1 MGCLMDRRLPPLN
14 GLRAFEAAARLLSFT
29 RAAAE
34 LSVTQSAIS
43 HQIRGLEDRLGVPLF
58 KRMPHALVLSETGEA
73 LLPIVADAF
82 DRLADGIAAVV
93 EHEVKGVLT
102 VNVSPSFAVKWL
114 APRLG
119 RFRERFPGIELHLL
133 TSNYYTDFARE
144 GVDAAIRHGVGPWPG
159 LKADRFLDDQVFPVC
174 SPRLLDGPDAI
185 RRPEDLQHHVLFDL
199 INRPYW
205 PRWLKAAGLPDLKPR
220 DLILFDDIGVGLEAA
235 ATGMGVAMGRSTIL
249 GDDLVQGRLVRPF
262 TLDMPG
268 RYGFHLVCPEA
279 IANRPKIAR
288 LRAWLIA
295 EGAGSPST

>member
-1 MGCLMDRRLPPLN
+1 MERRLPPLN

-34 LSVTQSAIS
+34 LSVTQSAVS
-43 HQIRGLEDRLGVPLF
+43 HQIRGLEERLGVPLF
-58 KRMPHALVLSETGEA
+58 KRMPGALVLSETGEA
-73 LLPIVADAF
+73 LLPIVTDAF
-82 DRLADGIAAVV
+82 DRLAEGVASVI

-119 RFRERFPGIELHLL
+119 HFRERFPGIELHLL

-159 LKADRFLDDQVFPVC
+159 LRADRFLDDEVYPVC
-174 SPRLLDGPDAI
+174 SPALLEGEHPI
-185 RRPEDLQHHVLFDL
+185 REPADLQHHVLLDL

-205 PRWLKAAGLPDLKPR
+205 PRWLAAAGVPDLKPR
-220 DLILFDDIGVGLEAA
+220 DMILFDDIGFGLEAA
-235 ATGMGVAMGRSTIL
+235 AIGMGVAMGRSTIL
-249 GDDLVQGRLVRPF
+249 GDDLHHGRLVRP
-262 TLDMPG
+262 LALAMPG

-288 LRAWLIA
+288 LRAWLKE
-295 EGAGSPST
+295 EGAARQQPI

>member
-1 MGCLMDRRLPPLN
+1 MERRLPPLN

-29 RAAAE
+29 RAAVE
-34 LSVTQSAIS
+34 LNVTQSAIS
-43 HQIRGLEDRLGVPLF
+43 HQIRGLEERLGVSLF
-58 KRMPHALVLSETGEA
+58 KRMPHTLVLSETGEA

-82 DRLADGIAAVV
+82 DRLAEGVAAVI

-159 LKADRFLDDQVFPVC
+159 LRADRFLDDEVYPVC
-174 SPRLLDGPDAI
+174 SPLLLEGSQAI
-185 RRPEDLQHHVLFDL
+185 RTPGDLQHHVLLDL
-199 INRPYW
+199 IERPYW
-205 PRWLKAAGLPDLKPR
+205 PRWLAAAGVPELKPR
-220 DLILFDDIGVGLEAA
+220 DLVLFDDIGVGLEAA
-235 ATGMGVAMGRSTIL
+235 AVGMGVAMGRSTIL
-249 GDDLVQGRLVRPF
+249 GDDLMHGRLVRPF

-268 RYGFHLVCPEA
+268 RYGFHLVCPAA
-279 IANRPKIAR
+279 IATRPKIAR
-288 LRAWLIA
+288 LRAWLIE
-295 EGAGSPST
+295 EGSGGS

>member
-1 MGCLMDRRLPPLN
+1 MGCLMERRLPPLN

-34 LSVTQSAIS
+34 LNVTQSAIS
-43 HQIRGLEDRLGVPLF
+43 HQIRGLEERLGVPLF

-82 DRLADGIAAVV
+82 DRLAEGVASVI

-159 LKADRFLDDQVFPVC
+159 LRADRFLDDQVYPVC
-174 SPRLLDGPDAI
+174 SPKLLEGPHAI
-185 RRPEDLQHHVLFDL
+185 REPKDLEHHVLLDL
-199 INRPYW
+199 IERPYW
-205 PRWLKAAGLPDLKPR
+205 ARWLTAAGVPDLKPR

-235 ATGMGVAMGRSTIL
+235 AVGMGVAMGRSTIL
-249 GDDLVQGRLVRPF
+249 GDDLLQGRLVRPF
-262 TLDMPG
+262 ALDMPG
-268 RYGFHLVCPEA
+268 RYGFHLVSPEA
-279 IANRPKIAR
+279 IAARPKIAR
-288 LRAWLIA
+288 LRAWLIE
-295 EGAGSPST
+295 EGARGG

>member
-1 MGCLMDRRLPPLN
+1 MERRLPPLN

-34 LSVTQSAIS
+34 LNVTQSAVS
-43 HQIRGLEDRLGVPLF
+43 HQIRGLEDRLGIALF
-58 KRMPHALVLSETGEA
+58 KRMPHALVLSEAGEA

-102 VNVSPSFAVKWL
+102 VNVSPSFAIKWL

-119 RFRERFPGIELHLL
+119 RFRERFPGLELHLL

-144 GVDAAIRHGVGPWPG
+144 GVDAAIRHGLAPWPG

-174 SPRLLDGPDAI
+174 SPKLLEGPEAI
-185 RRPEDLQHHVLFDL
+185 RVPADLRHHVLLDL
-199 INRPYW
+199 IERPYW
-205 PRWLKAAGLPDLKPR
+205 VHWLEAAGVPDLKPR
-220 DLILFDDIGVGLEAA
+220 EIVLFDDIGVALEAA
-235 ATGMGVAMGRSTIL
+235 AVGMGIAMGRSTIL
-249 GDDLVQGRLVRPF
+249 GDDLMHGRLVRPF

-268 RYGFHLVCPEA
+268 QYGFHLVCPEA

-288 LRAWLIA
+288 LRAWLLE
-295 EGAGSPST
+295 EGSGGA

>member
-1 MGCLMDRRLPPLN
+1 MGYPMERRLPPLN

-34 LSVTQSAIS
+34 LNVTQSAIS
-43 HQIRGLEDRLGVPLF
+43 HQIRGLEERLGVPLF
-58 KRMPHALVLSETGEA
+58 KRMPHALVLSEIGEA

-82 DRLADGIAAVV
+82 DRLADGVASVI

-119 RFRERFPGIELHLL
+119 RFRDRFPGIELHLL

-159 LKADRFLDDQVFPVC
+159 LRADRFLDDQVYPVC
-174 SPRLLDGPDAI
+174 SPKLLEGPHAI
-185 RRPEDLQHHVLFDL
+185 REPADLQHHVLLDL
-199 INRPYW
+199 IERPYW
-205 PRWLKAAGLPDLKPR
+205 ARWLVAAGVPELKPR
-220 DLILFDDIGVGLEAA
+220 DVILFDDIGVGLEAA
-235 ATGMGVAMGRSTIL
+235 AVGMGIAMGRSTIL
-249 GDDLVQGRLVRPF
+249 GDDMMQGRLVRPF

-268 RYGFHLVCPEA
+268 RYGFHLVSPEA
-279 IANRPKIAR
+279 IAARPKIAR
-288 LRAWLIA
+288 LRAWLIE
-295 EGAGSPST
+295 EGAGGS

>member
-1 MGCLMDRRLPPLN
+1 MGYPMERRLPPLN

-34 LSVTQSAIS
+34 LNVTQSAIS
-43 HQIRGLEDRLGVPLF
+43 HQIRGLEERLGVPLF

-82 DRLADGIAAVV
+82 DRLADGVASVI

-119 RFRERFPGIELHLL
+119 RFRDRFPGIELHLL

-159 LKADRFLDDQVFPVC
+159 LRADRFLDDQVYPVC
-174 SPRLLDGPDAI
+174 SPKLLEGPHAI
-185 RRPEDLQHHVLFDL
+185 REPADLQHHVLLDL
-199 INRPYW
+199 IERPYW
-205 PRWLKAAGLPDLKPR
+205 ARWLVAAGVPELKPR
-220 DLILFDDIGVGLEAA
+220 DVILFDDIGVGLEAA
-235 ATGMGVAMGRSTIL
+235 AVGMGIAMGRSTIL
-249 GDDLVQGRLVRPF
+249 GDDMMQGRLVRPF

-268 RYGFHLVCPEA
+268 RYGFHLVSPEA
-279 IANRPKIAR
+279 IAARPKIAR
-288 LRAWLIA
+288 LRAWLIE
-295 EGAGSPST
+295 EGAGGS

>member
-1 MGCLMDRRLPPLN
+1 MERRLPPLN

-34 LSVTQSAIS
+34 LNVTQSAIS
-43 HQIRGLEDRLGVPLF
+43 HQIRGLEERLGVALF

-73 LLPIVADAF
+73 LLPVVAEAF
-82 DRLADGIAAVV
+82 DRLADGVAAVV

-119 RFRERFPGIELHLL
+119 RFRERFPGLELHLL

-159 LKADRFLDDQVFPVC
+159 LRADRFLDDEVFPVC
-174 SPRLLDGPDAI
+174 SPQLLEGPEAI
-185 RRPEDLQHHVLFDL
+185 REPADLRHHVLLDL
-199 INRPYW
+199 IERPYW
-205 PRWLKAAGLPDLKPR
+205 ARWLDAAGVPELKPR
-220 DLILFDDIGVGLEAA
+220 DLVLFDDIGVGLEAA
-235 ATGMGVAMGRSTIL
+235 AVGMGVAMGRSTIL
-249 GDDLVQGRLVRPF
+249 GDDLMQGRLVRPF
-262 TLDMPG
+262 ALDMPG

-288 LRAWLIA
+288 LRAWLIE
-295 EGAGSPST
+295 EGAGGA

>member
-1 MGCLMDRRLPPLN
+1 MGCLMERRLPPLN

-34 LSVTQSAIS
+34 LNVTQSAIS
-43 HQIRGLEDRLGVPLF
+43 HQIRGLEERLGVLLF
-58 KRMPHALVLSETGEA
+58 KRMPHALLLSETGEA

-82 DRLADGIAAVV
+82 DRLAEGVAAVI

-144 GVDAAIRHGVGPWPG
+144 GVDAAIRHGVGPWHG
-159 LKADRFLDDQVFPVC
+159 LRADRFLDDQVYPVC
-174 SPRLLDGPDAI
+174 SPKLLEGPHAI
-185 RRPEDLQHHVLFDL
+185 RRPEDLQHHVLLDL
-199 INRPYW
+199 IERPYW
-205 PRWLKAAGLPDLKPR
+205 ARWLAAAGVPDLKPR
-220 DLILFDDIGVGLEAA
+220 EVVLFDDIGVGLEAA
-235 ATGMGVAMGRSTIL
+235 AVGMGIAMGRSTIL
-249 GDDLVQGRLVRPF
+249 GDDLMNGRLVRPF

-268 RYGFHLVCPEA
+268 RYGFHLVSPEA
-279 IANRPKIAR
+279 IAARPKIAR
-288 LRAWLIA
+288 LRAWLIE
-295 EGAGSPST
+295 EGASGP

>member
-1 MGCLMDRRLPPLN
+1 MERRLPPLN

-34 LSVTQSAIS
+34 LSVTQSAVS
-43 HQIRGLEDRLGVPLF
+43 HQIRGLEDRLGIALF
-58 KRMPHALVLSETGEA
+58 KRMPGALVLSEAGEA

-82 DRLADGIAAVV
+82 DRLAEGVASVI

-102 VNVSPSFAVKWL
+102 VNVSPSFAVRWL

-144 GVDAAIRHGVGPWPG
+144 GVDAAIRHGDGAWPG
-159 LKADRFLDDQVFPVC
+159 LHADRFLDDQVYPVC
-174 SPRLLDGPDAI
+174 SPKLLEGPHALKA
-185 RRPEDLQHHVLFDL
+185 PENLRHHVLLDL

-205 PRWLKAAGLPDLKPR
+205 PRWLAAAGVPDLKPR
-220 DLILFDDIGVGLEAA
+220 DLVLFDDIGFGLEAA
-235 ATGMGVAMGRSTIL
+235 IAGMGIAMGRSTIL
-249 GDDLVQGRLVRPF
+249 GDDLLQGRLVRPF
-262 TLDMPG
+262 ALDMPG
-268 RYGFHLVCPEA
+268 RYGFYLVCPEA

-288 LRAWLIA
+288 LRAWLKD
-295 EGAGSPST
+295 EGSGGA